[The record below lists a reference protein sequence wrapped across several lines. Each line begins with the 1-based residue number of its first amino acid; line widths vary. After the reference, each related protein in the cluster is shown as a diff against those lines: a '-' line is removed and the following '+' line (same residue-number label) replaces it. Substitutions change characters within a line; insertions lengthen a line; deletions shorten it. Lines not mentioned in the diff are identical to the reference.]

1 MYSSIQNVQC
11 TGKKKHFCITMSPC
25 FEVWQPTLVLW
36 WAAPSFTDSVNS
48 DSAGFQLPCDPAL
61 PTLPS
66 STFRA
71 ELPGPQQ
78 PILTQTRTTT
88 PESPFEMLGRRIL
101 TWSWWNAGNCLNI
114 KDIAAA
120 QPLKQFSGPHS
131 FRSVL
136 VMGSQSLACAFSIIC
151 WK

>member
-1 MYSSIQNVQC
+1 MFNAQEKN
-11 TGKKKHFCITMSPC
+11 HFCNTMSPC

-48 DSAGFQLPCDPAL
+48 DSAGFQLPCDPVL
-61 PTLPS
+61 PALPS

-71 ELPGPQQ
+71 ELPGHSSQSSSRPEPQHLWA
-78 PILTQTRTTT
+78 PLRC
-88 PESPFEMLGRRIL
+88 LGRWIL
-101 TWSWWNAGNCLNI
+101 TWCWWDAGSCPKR